1 MVKKRYPEC
10 IRDDGSCES
19 CSLSSYGR
27 DCRNNPVNRLAY
39 LRSVAGLTQQGLADK
54 AGIHIGQVQKIEYG
68 QRKIANVSFRIGMA
82 LADALGVDP
91 HELLI

>member
-1 MVKKRYPEC
+1 MVTKRYPEC
-10 IRDDGSCES
+10 IRENGDCDG

-27 DCRNNPVNRLAY
+27 DCKNNPINRLAY
-39 LRSVAGLTQQGLADK
+39 LRSVAGLTQQKLAKK

-82 LADALGVDP
+82 LADALNIDP
-91 HELLI
+91 HELLE